1 MDADQ
6 ELDEDNIL
14 AQRLL
19 ANAALTTWEA
29 TYGATIAQTLGK

>member
-6 ELDEDNIL
+6 ELDEDSIL
-14 AQRLL
+14 VQRLL
-19 ANAALTTWEA
+19 ANAASTIWEA